1 MLLSGLR
8 SSVVYNQGQK
18 PSCHNLMFL
27 AQRDVFGVYTES
39 CPEII
44 AVLRLPLAP
53 EWKCSAQL
61 KAKHSASQAQCGMDA
76 LPVLMVIDGP
86 GVGRGQC

>member
-1 MLLSGLR
+1 VLLSGLR

-61 KAKHSASQAQCGMDA
+61 KAKHSACLHGTVLSCRDCFKQA
-76 LPVLMVIDGP
+76 L
-86 GVGRGQC
+86 